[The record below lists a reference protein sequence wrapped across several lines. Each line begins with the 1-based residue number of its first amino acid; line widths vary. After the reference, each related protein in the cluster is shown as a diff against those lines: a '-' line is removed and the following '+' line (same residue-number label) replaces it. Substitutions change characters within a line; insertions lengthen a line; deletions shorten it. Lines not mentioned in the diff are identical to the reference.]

1 MANPAVTYTFS
12 NSTTADATQ
21 VNQNFTDLINSLT
34 DATKSLSIDALTV
47 GGAAT
52 LNGAVTLGNASSDDI
67 TITGSI
73 AAAIALKTTNV
84 VDLGSS
90 TLGLKRAYFGNGT
103 NSNTVAVLGGVTTS
117 SYSLT
122 LPVAA
127 GNANDIV
134 QTSGSGTL
142 TFAPILRSA
151 EDLQNISVTCSVA
164 ANALTIALKGHDGN
178 DLSST
183 NRGYVTF
190 RNVTATSG
198 TPSTVELSAA
208 ESLAISSGST
218 LGHTSAVESFIFV
231 YLINNAGTVSL
242 AASTTRFDE
251 GTVQSTT
258 TEGGAGAAD
267 SASTMYSASALTSK
281 AIRLIARLKSTQA
294 TAGTWATA
302 PSEVSLVPFSGDNIV
317 SATYSTDAG
326 QSIANGSVVV
336 VNFEDRTYDTH
347 NAVTIGASWV
357 FTVPVAGYYIVTAKV
372 LFDDASFTTAPL
384 DLYVYK
390 NIGGADTQL
399 AVLDTVDPIAA
410 GTARISLNGSYTAI
424 FAKGDTISIK
434 VDHGESAARSLR
446 AATTSNYV
454 NITRV
459 N

>member
-208 ESLAISSGST
+208 ASLTISSGST

-258 TEGGAGAAD
+258 AEGGAGAAD
-267 SASTMYSASALTSK
+267 SASTMYSASALSSK
-281 AIRLIARLKSTQA
+281 AVRLIARLRSTQT
-294 TAGTWATA
+294 TAGTWAAA
-302 PSEVSLVPFSGDNIV
+302 PTEVSLVPFSGDVVAARYTFASKTFNIGSTTLATLTSVFDTHSAMNATTGVYTFPVTGYYRITCNIV
-317 SATYSTDAG
+317 LSSAAMVVGSNRYFQLSTAG
-326 QSIANGSVVV
+326 SQALSLGLWGVWASVSCYTGMGGS
-336 VNFEDRTYDTH
+336 
-347 NAVTIGASWV
+347 ALL
-357 FTVPVAGYYIVTAKV
+357 K
-372 LFDDASFTTAPL
+372 
-384 DLYVYK
+384 
-390 NIGGADTQL
+390 
-399 AVLDTVDPIAA
+399 
-410 GTARISLNGSYTAI
+410 YT
-424 FAKGDTISIK
+424 KGDTLSIAL
-434 VDHGESAARSLR
+434 DNATAENRNTTSSAGES
-446 AATTSNYV
+446 Y
-454 NITRV
+454 ICIEKIG
-459 N
+459 

>member
-73 AAAIALKTTNV
+73 AAAIPIKTTNV

-178 DLSST
+178 DLSAT

-242 AASTTRFDE
+242 AASTTCFDE

-258 TEGGAGAAD
+258 AEGGAGAAD
-267 SASTMYSASALTSK
+267 SRSLMYSASALSSK
-281 AIRLIARLKSTQA
+281 AVRLIARLRSTQS
-294 TAGTWATA
+294 TAGTWAAA
-302 PSEVSLVPFSGDNIV
+302 PTEVSLVPFSQDKAVAAKYRV
-317 SATYSTDAG
+317 SAS
-326 QSIANGSVVV
+326 SANLSFADGAIEVVD
-336 VNFEDRTYDTH
+336 FDTKIYDTH
-347 NAVTIGASWV
+347 NAVTTGAAWK
-357 FTVPVAGYYIVTAKV
+357 F
-372 LFDDASFTTAPL
+372 TAPYAGIYRVHAKTTWTSTTNL
-384 DLYVYK
+384 TVTVIRSQI
-390 NIGGADTQL
+390 NGADTDELMETLSNQLDGRISGSSSYQL
-399 AVLDTVDPIAA
+399 AAGQTIAITLNPDTSDS
-410 GTARISLNGSYTAI
+410 T
-424 FAKGDTISIK
+424 
-434 VDHGESAARSLR
+434 ARSLSTV
-446 AATTSNYV
+446 ASHNYV
-454 NITRV
+454 CIEKV

>member
-73 AAAIALKTTNV
+73 AAAIPIKTTNV

-103 NSNTVAVLGGVTTS
+103 NSNTVAVVGGVTTS

-208 ESLAISSGST
+208 ESLTISSGST

-258 TEGGAGAAD
+258 AEGGAGAAD
-267 SASTMYSASALTSK
+267 SGSVMYSASALSSK
-281 AIRLIARLKSTQA
+281 AVRLIARLRSTQS
-294 TAGTWATA
+294 TAGTWAAA
-302 PSEVSLVPFSGDNIV
+302 PTEVSLVPFSGDVVAARYTCASKLCNTG
-317 SATYSTDAG
+317 STTLATLT
-326 QSIANGSVVV
+326 SV
-336 VNFEDRTYDTH
+336 FDTH
-347 NAVTIGASWV
+347 SAMNATTGVYTFPVT
-357 FTVPVAGYYIVTAKV
+357 GYY
-372 LFDDASFTTAPL
+372 
-384 DLYVYK
+384 
-390 NIGGADTQL
+390 
-399 AVLDTVDPIAA
+399 
-410 GTARISLNGSYTAI
+410 RISCSLVLSSVAIVVGSNRYFQLNIAGSQALSLGLWGVWASVSCYTGMGGSTLLKYT
-424 FAKGDTISIK
+424 KGDTLSIAL
-434 VDHGESAARSLR
+434 DNQSAENRS
-446 AATTSNYV
+446 TSSSALENY
-454 NITRV
+454 ICIEKIG
-459 N
+459 